1 MARPNVST
9 TLTDEGLLVSGT
21 ESGSS
26 FIAAVIDP
34 DSAPHNLLNALGNTA
49 ERENGL
55 MTIASVG
62 EWNERLTSTHP
73 TGIGPYDTPI
83 SSIKSTTRGFFPF
96 VHRDPASLIEV
107 GGDFYAG
114 STFNYQRWPSGSQ
127 YSQWDYM
134 WNFVN
139 NYLSYGGIIKIFG
152 AKSTESPADVITRAK
167 NKRESV
173 DAFLSPFFSKN
184 NDVRGI
190 VDVRGD
196 CIAVTSVPSEN
207 QAGIIQRTGSDTH
220 TEPVIPASND
230 FFRGETWSYPGY
242 PARSHEHIG
251 RFTLDKAFYGNSG
264 SKYQYDH
271 GRMVFS
277 VVMRKDK
284 PGPTAGSTTDV
295 VNFERYRAVHEMDN
309 SSGIRG
315 WTADLNTAAALG
327 VGVTTG
333 LTTDTVAPNGVIRF
347 ESPDVPG
354 RVFSSI
360 PQNAPGGPGY
370 SDAEVQA
377 YRDQL
382 SAPSGVTFYQNTQ
395 VKSGVGDIL
404 IIDGMYNLRD
414 RAIQN
419 ITTIAPNIVP
429 FPPGDNPG
437 GPGTPLPNI
446 EDNILLSYQTF
457 FNIAVPANWMD
468 AFAYSF
474 PIPANLADGSAP
486 FQKGN
491 VSTTTLAFGLG
502 QGSRSFEHIPDPTLP
517 GQRVLTGVPEDA
529 SSAGDSVRI
538 SNSEARTSLVDM
550 RQTLNPDFDI
560 LDNLYGPNGTNP
572 NAKLHAAYTLQRIK
586 EGNITNVFAPGSSY
600 DTQAHGLKQLYN
612 VFGITGAS
620 LDVANSNGKKPLDF
634 WGCTCANLPEMLYT
648 FNLVGATPDICV
660 ETSVPGITR
669 RGVTASGSTYNAY
682 IGWSE
687 PVPKVIFHSLVNIF
701 GETIGTEAVSG
712 STFGRFVDKYANMVP
727 EDVSY
732 QDRQSTGIANIPTTS
747 LVFYPLVVNGSF
759 NSEAAVGPG
768 NFPLKKDTD
777 NYFYLSEP
785 HLPDRQPMFGVPIT
799 MARRWDAEN
808 DVNLVNYREYYQDS
822 YDPTNLNDAPIRLSY
837 IGNRITTGDN
847 PFTSSESGGTD
858 YPIINNGCGATLP
871 GTFGKVGNPGISYEN
886 LFYAGHSAESGFT
899 GDGFGGDGIYLV
911 AEVDIV
917 PGRPVAAF
925 SPGDDGFDIEDYTLD
940 NIFSSTSD
948 KFEFAV
954 FGEKFSRSTNK
965 VLNSLDEV
973 NQLSNAVEIPL
984 TSDVGGMFARQFRDL
999 QPWFSPANRSV
1010 STVKDI
1016 ISERYGLTDGQ
1027 QDTLYDA
1034 KVNFMRNSDGSLR
1047 LFGDK
1052 TLAPATSTFS
1062 RVNVSNLFIYLKKKL
1077 EPLSRKFLFEQNDA
1091 QSRKLFLNSTLP
1103 FLETIRGSRGIS
1115 EFKVICDETNNT
1127 PDIVDSNQFVVD
1139 IFVKPVKTINFIKIR
1154 FTNVGTSFELE

>member
-21 ESGSS
+21 ESGSP

-49 ERENGL
+49 ERQNGL
-55 MTIASVG
+55 MTISSVG

-73 TGIGPYDTPI
+73 TGIGPYNTPI

-127 YSQWDYM
+127 YSPWDYM
-134 WNFVN
+134 WNFIN

-152 AKSTESPADVITRAK
+152 AKSSESIGDVITRAK

-230 FFRGETWSYPGY
+230 FFRGGTWSYPGY
-242 PARSHEHIG
+242 AARSNQHIS
-251 RFTLDKAFYGNSG
+251 RFTFDKAFFGNSG
-264 SKYQYDH
+264 SVYQYDH
-271 GRMVFS
+271 GKLVYS

-284 PGPTAGSTTDV
+284 PGPTAGTTTDV
-295 VNFERYRAVHEMDN
+295 VNFERYRVLHEMDH
-309 SSGIRG
+309 SFGTRG
-315 WTADLNTAAALG
+315 WTADLNTAAAIG
-327 VGVTTG
+327 VGVTLG
-333 LTTDTVAPNGVIRF
+333 LTTDAIGPNGLLRF

-354 RVFSSI
+354 RVFSKI
-360 PQNAPGGPGY
+360 PGPQG
-370 SDAEVQA
+370 SNVGRTEAEA
-377 YRDQL
+377 LAWKSQL
-382 SAPSGVTFYQNTQ
+382 SGSAGVTIYQNTQ
-395 VKSGVGDIL
+395 VRSGLGDIL
-404 IIDGMYNLRD
+404 IIDGMVNLRD
-414 RAIQN
+414 SFMEKILK
-419 ITTIAPNIVP
+419 TEPNIVP
-429 FPPGDNPG
+429 FPANG
-437 GPGTPLPNI
+437 
-446 EDNILLSYQTF
+446 EDTAPFNVLFSYQNF
-457 FNIAVPANWMD
+457 FHLAVPANWMD
-468 AFAYSF
+468 PFTYTF
-474 PIPANLADGSAP
+474 PEPANLADGSNPVNKTDTSA
-486 FQKGN
+486 
-491 VSTTTLAFGLG
+491 SSALAFGG
-502 QGSRSFEHIPDPTLP
+502 GAGGGSRSFEHIPDPTLS
-517 GQRVLTGVPEDA
+517 GQRVFTGTPEDA
-529 SSAGDSVRI
+529 YDGLAGGEFPRI
-538 SNSEARTSLVDM
+538 SNSEARTSLIDM

-560 LDNLYGPNGTNP
+560 LDNLYGTNGTFP
-572 NAKLHAAYTLQRIK
+572 NAKLHAAFTKQRIK
-586 EGNITNVFAPGSSY
+586 EGNISNPLAPGSSY
-600 DTQAHGLKQLYN
+600 DTQAHATKQLYN

-620 LDVANSNGKKPLDF
+620 LDVANSQGKKPLDF

-687 PVPKVIFHSLVNIF
+687 PYPKMIMKNLVNIF
-701 GETIGTEAVSG
+701 GETIGTSAVPG
-712 STFGRFVDKYANMVP
+712 STLGLFHDKYLNTVA
-727 EDVSY
+727 EDKTY
-732 QDRQSTGIANIPTTS
+732 NDRQSTASVVLPTRS
-747 LVFYPLVVNGSF
+747 FVFYPLVVNDAF

-768 NFPLKKDTD
+768 NFPLKRDTS
-777 NYFYLSEP
+777 NYFYLAEP
-785 HLPDRQPMFGVPIT
+785 QTEGFQSLAQVKIPFM
-799 MARRWDAEN
+799 RRWDAEN
-808 DVNLVNYREYYQDS
+808 DVNLVKYRDYYQEDYDS
-822 YDPTNLNDAPIRLSY
+822 SSIDDTPIALSNIANRLRNSNINIFPANTLLND
-837 IGNRITTGDN
+837 GV
-847 PFTSSESGGTD
+847 
-858 YPIINNGCGATLP
+858 GATLP

-886 LFYAGHSAESGFT
+886 LFYAGHSAESGYT

-917 PGRPVAAF
+917 PGIPTAAF
-925 SPGDDGFDIEDYTLD
+925 SPSDAQFDIEDYTLD

-954 FGEKFSRSTNK
+954 FGEKFSQSTNK
-965 VLNSLDEV
+965 VLNTQDEV

-1091 QSRKLFLNSTLP
+1091 QSRKLFLNSALP
-1103 FLETIRGSRGIS
+1103 FLQTVQGSRGIS